1 MLADRLTGRTPLLT
15 SAESGHADVVA
26 TLLEAIEPES
36 VAAAIEGRG
45 GHNCVAEMLAAAG
58 GVVPR
63 EVGAD
68 ALLMAEQ
75 HNLRALSDAG
85 LRVGAG
91 KSDGGGRHGAGAAG
105 AGTCG
110 TAPAGQR
117 SGRHEASWHAREVA
131 TGLRQDS
138 ESREVTRATFACLV
152 TLCVVWLLKL

>member
-1 MLADRLTGRTPLLT
+1 
-15 SAESGHADVVA
+15 
-26 TLLEAIEPES
+26 
-36 VAAAIEGRG
+36 
-45 GHNCVAEMLAAAG
+45 MLAAAG